1 MAKIGPCQ
9 STEHIQAWRRARG
22 NSVTALAKKSG
33 VSLTDIEAI
42 EAGEID
48 PPVSVLEALAA
59 GLSIPPGWL
68 YSTPTAVKRVLED
81 PDEENDD
88 WLKVDSPDPLLERMI
103 WANQDQRELFALLT
117 ALLQSGEAQTSSRSR
132 SQPPELGQTSQ
143 DSHSTLAKAHTRPF
157 RTTKR
162 LIFLFSTLLFYFFQ
176 TISPWLINSGFLK

>member
-1 MAKIGPCQ
+1 MPIN
-9 STEHIQAWRRARG
+9 EHIQAWRRARG

-117 ALLQSGEAQTSSRSR
+117 ALLQSGEPKLLRAAEVNLRSLVKQAKTATVPWQKR
-132 SQPPELGQTSQ
+132 IPGHFEPPS
-143 DSHSTLAKAHTRPF
+143 D
-157 RTTKR
+157 
-162 LIFLFSTLLFYFFQ
+162 
-176 TISPWLINSGFLK
+176 